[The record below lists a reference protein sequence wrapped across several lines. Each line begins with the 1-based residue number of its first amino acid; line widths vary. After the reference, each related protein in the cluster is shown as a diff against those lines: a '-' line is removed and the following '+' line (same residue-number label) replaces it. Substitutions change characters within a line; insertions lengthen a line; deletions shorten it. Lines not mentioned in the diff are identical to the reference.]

1 MAKKAKSKF
10 DRTRLEREFKRK
22 FNDVEMA
29 KVDLLLQDDYEKTKD
44 RRKKKRLR
52 RKAVD
57 LISSEKAKRP

>member
-1 MAKKAKSKF
+1 MVKKAKSKF

-29 KVDLLLQDDYEKTKD
+29 KLDLLLQDDYEKTKD

-52 RKAVD
+52 RKAV
-57 LISSEKAKRP
+57 ISAIGLEAKK

>member
-10 DRTRLEREFKRK
+10 DRTRLEREFKRQ

-29 KVDLLLQDDYEKTKD
+29 KLDLLLQDDYEKTPD

-52 RKAVD
+52 RKAV
-57 LISSEKAKRP
+57 ISAIGPEAKS

>member
-22 FNDVEMA
+22 FNDAEMA
-29 KVDLLLQDDYEKTKD
+29 KLDSLLQDDYEKTKD

-52 RKAVD
+52 RKAV
-57 LISSEKAKRP
+57 LSAIAPEAKR